1 MNVPAQNRLPA
12 EATPPDRTPTG
23 RPPSRPCRPN
33 DHSTKFQAQY
43 GSVQRRLTD
52 PTLMIEHLTKK
63 LDT

>member
-12 EATPPDRTPTG
+12 EATPPDRPPTIETLQAE
-23 RPPSRPCRPN
+23 RPL
-33 DHSTKFQAQY
+33 HQVQAQY

-52 PTLMIEHLTKK
+52 PALMIEHLTKK